1 MSFLTQVEDIVGV
14 SISDTSALS
23 DFLTASAREIT
34 DILPKEALLHNATI
48 DQTTT
53 SNAGY
58 DAENKRILDVARDGR
73 LSIEVPFGLST
84 QLASGSG
91 SIHEPSTRSP
101 FHYYKGK
108 EIFIKPDPTNA
119 QKGQVFAFAYP
130 TVVHSGTSGIPAF
143 PDNAEFAVILGASC
157 KYLFRMMSDTVQAI
171 PDVISIND
179 LSISA
184 VAPSAPTLSASSI
197 SFSATAPSYS
207 KPSAVLTP
215 TPSLSNLVIGA
226 LVPVVP
232 TLSSSTITFDET
244 APAYSKPTVV
254 LTSAPVVTGL
264 TMTAVAPVAPT
275 IVGGSLGTVPNA
287 PSYVPPIISSNY
299 GTALSSASTSIGTG
313 DLEEANTYFSQ
324 AGNYLKEYT
333 STIQD
338 RTQTFNSNL
347 QKFQADVQKIM
358 KSGDYITEK
367 DKASLQKYN
376 TEISVYSSELNSNLQ
391 EFQAEVSEKMGV
403 YNTSVSSSIQKYSA
417 DIQNELNEFNKE
429 NAEYQAELQKSIET
443 GRLISQ
449 DDNKKIQKYAQ
460 EIGSYSSNINK
471 EVQEY
476 QANLSQVI
484 QEVSTN
490 LQRTQV
496 KTQALTQQYQLCES
510 KYKAEL
516 GRLNPAKGQN

>member
-171 PDVISIND
+171 PNVISIDHLN
-179 LSISA
+179 ITA
-184 VAPSAPTLSASSI
+184 VAPSAPALSASSI
-197 SFSATAPSYS
+197 SFSTTAP
-207 KPSAVLTP
+207 
-215 TPSLSNLVIGA
+215 
-226 LVPVVP
+226 
-232 TLSSSTITFDET
+232 E
-244 APAYSKPTVV
+244 YSKPTVV
-254 LTSAPVVTGL
+254 LTSAPAVTGV
-264 TMTAVAPVAPT
+264 TITATAPVAPS
-275 IVGGSLGTVPNA
+275 IVGGSLDSLPNA
-287 PSYVPPIISSNY
+287 PAYVQPIISSNY
-299 GTALSSASTSIGTG
+299 ATALSNASTSIGTG

-496 KTQALTQQYQLCES
+496 KTQALTQQYQQCES
-510 KYKAEL
+510 KYQAEL
-516 GRLNPAKGQN
+516 GRLNKGQN